1 MKKSN
6 LTSLKLNKKSISS
19 LNQELLK
26 GGLNTVGC
34 YTKQLCPLDPIDT
47 ATTFQPIPNPDDD
60 GPVTLSDFDL
70 C

>member
-6 LTSLKLNKKSISS
+6 RISLKLNKKSISN
-19 LNQELLK
+19 LNQHTVK
-26 GGLNTVGC
+26 GGGNTLGGGA
-34 YTKQLCPLDPIDT
+34 CPILPPIDNP
-47 ATTFQPIPNPDDD
+47 APDPIPNPDDG